1 MLYVL
6 FCITVENLVF
16 FVKIDSVI
24 INAVLLVLVNAIAF
38 VAFLPLEAYIG
49 VADAHFYL
57 CLVKE
62 KEGRENFADFDKE
75 SYQDFVKQKE
85 TENKDKTSMFDF
97 VDGRDDFIK
106 ENFSEPR
113 DDEPFS
119 SFNIDETDKKTDDT
133 PFGDF

>member
-1 MLYVL
+1 M
-6 FCITVENLVF
+6 
-16 FVKIDSVI
+16 
-24 INAVLLVLVNAIAF
+24 
-38 VAFLPLEAYIG
+38 
-49 VADAHFYL
+49 